1 MEAAE
6 GRLSGRDKNRIFS
19 TNTRIFVEFRFL
31 CGGISGIEYTMLND
45 LESLP
50 NDPVELQGIVTL
62 LASEVKSQ
70 ALFIEKLQHQL
81 HGANRHRFGSTS
93 ETLDQ
98 LQLSLENEEIAV
110 AAETT
115 DTPEPEVGEPKNKP
129 RRKPLPE
136 HLERREQVLS
146 PGEDC
151 SKCGGRLKILGEDV
165 TEELEYVPGRFI
177 VNKIIRPRMAC
188 SCCEAI
194 LQAPLPSRPIE
205 RGRPGPGLLAHVL
218 VSKFADHLPLY
229 RQSQIYE
236 REGIDLKRS
245 TMADWV
251 GKSTALLEPLAD
263 AIGKHVRQGQALFAD
278 DTPVKL
284 LAPGNKRTKTAR
296 IWAYVRD
303 ERPWDGQA
311 PPGAW
316 YQFTIDRKGEH
327 PVRHLSEYKG
337 WVHADG
343 YAGFNGLF
351 GDAKASEVACMAH
364 IRRKFVDVQ
373 QSQGSAIAE
382 EAIKR
387 IAILYGIEKEVRGGC
402 PKERVA
408 MRQKQARPIFDDL
421 ETWLHAQLPKIS
433 GKSPL
438 ARAIRYALSRMPKT
452 RPYLDNG
459 FLELDNNTCERAI
472 KRIAIGRK
480 NWMFAG
486 SERGGKAMAIAFTL
500 IETAKLNGVDPQGWL
515 TDVLSRIADHKIN
528 RVDELLPWNWAQSLK
543 DVIV

>member
-1 MEAAE
+1 
-6 GRLSGRDKNRIFS
+6 
-19 TNTRIFVEFRFL
+19 
-31 CGGISGIEYTMLND
+31 MLNN
-45 LESLP
+45 LESLSD
-50 NDPVELQGIVTL
+50 DPAELKGLVTL
-62 LASEVKSQ
+62 LASELKNRDLKI
-70 ALFIEKLQHQL
+70 ADLKHQL
-81 HGANRHRFGSTS
+81 AGHNRHRFGNKS

-98 LQLSLENEEIAV
+98 LQLLLENEEIVV
-110 AAETT
+110 AAEEI
-115 DTPEPEVGEPKNKP
+115 DTPEPEVSEPKKKP
-129 RRKPLPE
+129 KRKPLPE
-136 HLERREQVLS
+136 HLERKEQILS

-151 SKCGGRLKILGEDV
+151 SKCGGSLKTLGEDV

-188 SCCEAI
+188 SCCEAV
-194 LQAPLPSRPIE
+194 LQAPMPSRPIE

-218 VSKFADHLPLY
+218 VSKYADHLPLY
-229 RQSQIYE
+229 RQSQIYK
-236 REGIDLKRS
+236 REGIDLDRS

-296 IWAYVRD
+296 VWAYVRD
-303 ERPWDGQA
+303 ERPWNGQA

-327 PVRHLSEYKG
+327 PVRHLHEYKG

-351 GDAKASEVACMAH
+351 SEHKASEVACMAH

-387 IAILYGIEKEVRGGC
+387 IAKLYGIEKEARGHPPRRTG
-402 PKERVA
+402 RYS
-408 MRQKQARPIFDDL
+408 
-421 ETWLHAQLPKIS
+421 S
-433 GKSPL
+433 GKGQ
-438 ARAIRYALSRMPKT
+438 A
-452 RPYLDNG
+452 YL
-459 FLELDNNTCERAI
+459 
-472 KRIAIGRK
+472 
-480 NWMFAG
+480 
-486 SERGGKAMAIAFTL
+486 
-500 IETAKLNGVDPQGWL
+500 
-515 TDVLSRIADHKIN
+515 
-528 RVDELLPWNWAQSLK
+528 
-543 DVIV
+543 

>member
-1 MEAAE
+1 
-6 GRLSGRDKNRIFS
+6 
-19 TNTRIFVEFRFL
+19 
-31 CGGISGIEYTMLND
+31 MLND
-45 LESLP
+45 LKSLP
-50 NDPVELQGIVTL
+50 DDPSELKGLVTL
-62 LASEVKSQ
+62 LASELKNRD
-70 ALFIEKLQHQL
+70 LKITDLKHQL
-81 HGANRHRFGSTS
+81 AGHNRHRFGSTS
-93 ETLDQ
+93 EALDQ

-110 AAETT
+110 AAEES
-115 DTPEPEVGEPKNKP
+115 DTPEPEASELKNKP
-129 RRKPLPE
+129 KRKPLPE
-136 HLERREQVLS
+136 HLERKEQVLS

-151 SKCGGRLKILGEDV
+151 SKCGGSLKTLGEDV

-177 VNKIIRPRMAC
+177 VNRIIRPRMAC

-194 LQAPLPSRPIE
+194 VQAPLPSRPIE

-236 REGIDLKRS
+236 REGIDLDRS
-245 TMADWV
+245 TLADWV

-263 AIGKHVRQGQALFAD
+263 AIGKHIRKGQALFAD
-278 DTPVKL
+278 DTPVKM

-296 IWAYVRD
+296 VWAYVRD

-327 PVRHLSEYKG
+327 PVSHLSDYKG

-343 YAGFNGLF
+343 YAGFNGVF
-351 GDAKASEVACMAH
+351 GEDKASEVACMAH

-387 IAILYGIEKEVRGGC
+387 IAKLYGIEKEARGC
-402 PKERVA
+402 YPEDRAVL
-408 MRQKQARPIFDDL
+408 RQKKAKPIFDDL
-421 ETWLHAQLPKIS
+421 EQWLHAQLPKTS

-438 ARAIRYALSRMPKT
+438 AKAIRYALVRMPKT
-452 RPYLDNG
+452 RSYLDNG
-459 FLELDNNTCERAI
+459 FLELDNNTCERAV
-472 KRIAIGRK
+472 KPVAIGRK

-500 IETAKLNGVDPQGWL
+500 IETAKLNDVDPQAWL
-515 TDVLSRIADHKIN
+515 TDVLGRIADHKIN
-528 RVDELLPWNWAQSLK
+528 RIDELLPWNYLA
-543 DVIV
+543 DE